1 VTIVGETGYIRTSR
15 PCQCPEGFTI
25 VTRQGDEP
33 DPMLLRGK
41 AVTPLGLGSG
51 SGIGS
56 GLALSLSDTAP
67 LARPYAAARQGGDYP

>member
-1 VTIVGETGYIRTSR
+1 MLNDVTIIGETGYIRTSR

-41 AVTPLGLGSG
+41 AVTPRRITQPDCPSAFLP
-51 SGIGS
+51 
-56 GLALSLSDTAP
+56 LSLT
-67 LARPYAAARQGGDYP
+67 R